1 VGTYTHAPTK
11 ESFRICEQLTLI
23 ESKSQCRGLFV
34 RKVTERDKVE
44 DTDHDGKIILKLILK
59 IQSVTMYIGFICLG
73 MKFSVGIS

>member
-1 VGTYTHAPTK
+1 M
-11 ESFRICEQLTLI
+11 
-23 ESKSQCRGLFV
+23 FV